1 MIRGITFDQQLI
13 KAEDMAHFM
22 RTYSASTAGIT
33 RGCEI
38 TSDESNIY
46 IAEGYM
52 LIQGREIKIT
62 GTHEIPFESVTS
74 GEEYCRVV
82 LEIDLS
88 KSNTEDVC
96 NQLDMKT
103 IMNSSGYPEL
113 TQQDLEDEPTGIYQY
128 LIAQY
133 HVNVEGV
140 DSFEIKAGA
149 AEMPGTVVD
158 ERERAM
164 AAESAL
170 QKDVDAL
177 ETSLTKA
184 ITDEAERAAKAETE
198 TAAAT
203 TRETI
208 NRILLSGFE
217 DGTKVFSDDGTV
229 ITSTASDG
237 RTLTKTFTDSFTV
250 MTVVLASAE
259 GTEIARMVKT
269 FSTDGK
275 TISVTV
281 TYAEG

>member
-22 RTYSASTAGIT
+22 RTYSASAAGIT
-33 RGCEI
+33 RGCEV

-113 TQQDLEDEPTGIYQY
+113 TQQDLEEEPTGTYQY

-140 DSFEIKAGA
+140 DSFEVKAGA
-149 AEMPGTVVD
+149 AEMPDTVVD

-177 ETSLTKA
+177 DIK
-184 ITDEAERAAKAETE
+184 TD
-198 TAAAT
+198 
-203 TRETI
+203 
-208 NRILLSGFE
+208 GFE
-217 DGTKVFSDDGTV
+217 SRNTAFATDGSITEIYGDKKIVTDFVSDSQIVQKLYVKDV
-229 ITSTASDG
+229 
-237 RTLTKTFTDSFTV
+237 LTKT
-250 MTVVLASAE
+250 
-259 GTEIARMVKT
+259 
-269 FSTDGK
+269 K
-275 TISVTV
+275 TINFSADGTTITEEV
-281 TYAEG
+281 A